1 MTKKIF
7 EWGKVQRL
15 HLIGWA
21 IFITLEV
28 GLIGLSVGFF
38 GKALN
43 YALHYILNIILF
55 YTNAHFVLK
64 KSFTKPKPWTRVII
78 LMIIQIGLY
87 IFFRSYLNYLLEGTH
102 KGFNIPT
109 IITNH
114 KSFFKSLW
122 RGLFFI
128 VLSCFYFLFLRF
140 KEERLKREHSERM
153 EYLNDLKNK
162 EMQNELHVAKYEY
175 LRAQINPHLLFN
187 TLSFLYDSVRKF
199 NEDAG
204 EAVLNLA
211 ELMRFSLETKESPE
225 EFPKLE
231 EELRQIDNL
240 ISLNKIRKDKEQYIN
255 LCYPEEVKNFRF
267 IPLVIITLLENM
279 LKHGNLQKPNQP
291 GFLDIKLS
299 NNELSISTSNLINTR
314 IHHSGFNK
322 GMENIEKR
330 LGLAYGD
337 KFSMTYGKKD
347 ENYFDVKVILE
358 VANTNQNTI

>member
-21 IFITLEV
+21 VFITLEI
-28 GLIGLSVGFF
+28 GLIGLSMGFF
-38 GKALN
+38 GKTLN

-55 YTNAHFVLK
+55 YSNAHLVLR
-64 KSFTKPKPWTRVII
+64 KSFSKPKPWLRII
-78 LMIIQIGLY
+78 LLMMVQIGLY

-102 KGFNIPT
+102 KGFSIPS

-114 KSFFKSLW
+114 KSFFQSLW

-153 EYLNDLKNK
+153 EYLNELKNK
-162 EMQNELHVAKYEY
+162 EMQNELNVAKYEY

-204 EAVLNLA
+204 KAVLNLA
-211 ELMRFSLETKESPE
+211 DLMRFSLETKESPE
-225 EFPKLE
+225 EFPMLE
-231 EELRQIDNL
+231 EELHQIDNL

-255 LCYPEEVKNFRF
+255 FDYSQKAKDFQF
-267 IPLVIITLLENM
+267 IPLVVITMVENM
-279 LKHGNLQKPNQP
+279 LKHGNLQRPQQP
-291 GFLDIKLS
+291 GLLRIKLE
-299 NNELSISTSNLINTR
+299 NEVFVVHTTNLINTR
-314 IHHSGFNK
+314 IHNSGFNK

-330 LGLAYGD
+330 MQLAYGN
-337 KFSMTYGKKD
+337 KFTLNYGPRD
-347 ENYFDVKVILE
+347 SIYFDVTLCLQI
-358 VANTNQNTI
+358 N

>member
-1 MTKKIF
+1 MTEKIF
-7 EWGKVQRL
+7 KWGKVQRL

-28 GLIGLSVGFF
+28 GLIGLSMGFF

-87 IFFRSYLNYLLEGTH
+87 IFFRSYLNYVLEGTH
-102 KGFNIPT
+102 KGFSIPT

-114 KSFFKSLW
+114 KSFFQSLW

-128 VLSCFYFLFLRF
+128 VLSCFYFLFLQF

-187 TLSFLYDSVRKF
+187 ILSFLYDSVRKF

-231 EELRQIDNL
+231 EEMHQIDNL
-240 ISLNKIRKDKEQYIN
+240 ISLNKIRKDKEQYID
-255 LCYPEEVKNFRF
+255 LFYPEEVKNFRF

-291 GFLDIKLS
+291 GLLDIKLS
-299 NNELSISTSNLINTR
+299 ENELSINTSNLINTS

-330 LGLAYGD
+330 LGLAYGN
-337 KFSMTYGKKD
+337 KFSLSYGKRD
-347 ENYFDVKVILE
+347 GNYFDVNISLKIDPIV
-358 VANTNQNTI
+358 